1 MNFSTIKKR
10 TLDILFF
17 ALIGVLQISFIQA
30 LPYPLNTI
38 SLPIVYIILS
48 IINNHYE
55 NALGIALVSGSMIGI
70 MIFQRF
76 GIDALAFFAVAVLA
90 NILFHNLFTN
100 VSLYSILLMSIISLT
115 LFHFLTGFLAYLY
128 FELKLFSLKPLYIF
142 SIKSFV
148 IFLLI
153 NIAAMA
159 VLRFAYRI
167 LSKKGNSFYDK
178 PI

>member
-10 TLDILFF
+10 MLDILFF
-17 ALIGVLQISFIQA
+17 ALIGVLQVSFIQA
-30 LPYPLNTI
+30 LPYPFNAI
-38 SLPIVYIILS
+38 SLPMAYIIFS
-48 IINNHYE
+48 VINNRYK

-100 VSLYSILLMSIISLT
+100 ISLYSILSMIVISLT

-148 IFLLI
+148 TFLLT

-159 VLRFAYRI
+159 VLYFSKRI
-167 LSKKGNSFYDK
+167 LSKKREFFL
-178 PI
+178 

>member
-1 MNFSTIKKR
+1 MNFSSIKKR
-10 TLDILFF
+10 TVDILFF
-17 ALIGVLQISFIQA
+17 AAISVLQVSFIQA
-30 LPYPLNTI
+30 LPYPFNAI

-48 IINNHYE
+48 VINNRYE

-100 VSLYSILLMSIISLT
+100 VSFYSILSMIVLSLA

-128 FELKLFSLKPLYIF
+128 FELKLLSLKPLYIF

-148 IFLLI
+148 TFLLI

-159 VLRFAYRI
+159 VLYFSQRI
-167 LSKKGNSFYDK
+167 LRKKRELFL
-178 PI
+178 